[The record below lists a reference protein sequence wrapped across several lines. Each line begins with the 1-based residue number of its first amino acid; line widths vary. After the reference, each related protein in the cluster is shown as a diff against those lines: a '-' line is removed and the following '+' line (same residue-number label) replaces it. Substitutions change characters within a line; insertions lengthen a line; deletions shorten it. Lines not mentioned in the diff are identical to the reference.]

1 MDYEKLKEHY
11 NNAIRPSKKFYS
23 MRPVNDLGLL
33 FPEFLEK
40 LIACFARYNGKYPE
54 HDIYVV
60 ETYRSNELQRKYFS
74 ERKSRIR
81 KNGMHH
87 FGIAADVAFYIDGEF
102 SYKGNYDFL
111 RKIFKE
117 EGLTV
122 LNWELGH
129 VQMIPVSEQSEM
141 RNALI

>member
-11 NNAIRPSKKFYS
+11 DNTIRPSKKFYS
-23 MRPVNDLGLL
+23 MNPVNDLGLL

-40 LIACFARYNGKYPE
+40 LIVCFAKYNEKYPE

-60 ETYRSNELQRKYFS
+60 ETYRSNELQRKYYK
-74 ERKSRIR
+74 ERKSKIR
-81 KNGMHH
+81 MNGMHH

-129 VQMIPVSEQSEM
+129 VQMIPVSEQGEL